1 MWVIL
6 SLPLTTKM
14 IKWLYND
21 VFNLITWSGT
31 HKYIFLLISFIC
43 TSIRISFDFLI
54 YIYSETC
61 LNLTSLGPTICVQ
74 KTGGWDV
81 QKTGGWGVQ
90 KTGGWGVQKTGG
102 WGVRFIQ
109 VILTKIFDIGTLFKD
124 QFTQDFGLFRFQFRQ
139 DFGLFRVQFTQDSGL
154 FRVQFTQDFGLF
166 RVQFRQDFGL
176 FRVQFRQDSQYN
188 Q

>member
-1 MWVIL
+1 
-6 SLPLTTKM
+6 M
-14 IKWLYND
+14 IRY
-21 VFNLITWSGT
+21 T

-74 KTGGWDV
+74 NTGGWGV
-81 QKTGGWGVQ
+81 QKTGDWGVQKTGSWGVQKTGDWGVQ

-124 QFTQDFGLFRFQFRQ
+124 QFTQDFGLFR
-139 DFGLFRVQFTQDSGL
+139 VQL
-154 FRVQFTQDFGLF
+154 RQDFGLF

-176 FRVQFRQDSQYN
+176 FRVQCRQDSLYN
-188 Q
+188 QYKTSYFMNLP